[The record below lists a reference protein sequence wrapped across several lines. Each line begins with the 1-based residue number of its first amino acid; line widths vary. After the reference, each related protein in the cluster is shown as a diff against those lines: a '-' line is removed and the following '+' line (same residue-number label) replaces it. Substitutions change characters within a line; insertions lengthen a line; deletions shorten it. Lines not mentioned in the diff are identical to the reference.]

1 VYIYSG
7 SLIKQTARVLL
18 LLLITVLLLIPVI
31 ICNIIKTFSIRIVI
45 VMASTIFFLLILSR
59 LAKSRTIELI
69 IAGATYATILI
80 VFVSGTNAIRS

>member
-1 VYIYSG
+1 
-7 SLIKQTARVLL
+7 
-18 LLLITVLLLIPVI
+18 
-31 ICNIIKTFSIRIVI
+31 
-45 VMASTIFFLLILSR
+45 